1 MSALFCLCPFSRDP
15 GTARQML
22 DFILHRRKNK
32 NDLLLLVVAI
42 YDVVYCMQWRALLT
56 VYLIPFP
63 FRIKLQAWRR
73 LDIDFVS
80 IARIEGSFILISLL
94 WLFHYR
100 HSSVCVSLFFHLSSF
115 FSFFFWRSRA
125 LVDDWWFM
133 HGSCATAT
141 LLWLLFTLDGD
152 GWCRP
157 QPTHVI

>member
-80 IARIEGSFILISLL
+80 IARVEGSFILISLL

-100 HSSVCVSLFFHLSSF
+100 HSSVCVSLFFHLSSL
-115 FSFFFWRSRA
+115 FFFLLLAFTGTCGWLMVHAWFVCHGYIVVTTFHS
-125 LVDDWWFM
+125 WWWWM
-133 HGSCATAT
+133 M
-141 LLWLLFTLDGD
+141 
-152 GWCRP
+152 
-157 QPTHVI
+157 